1 MSFDTE
7 RLYELLPV
15 ILRIRDQEL
24 RQQRFTQQ
32 DIQDVEELRA
42 RLARVKDQSSPEA
55 EAIKEELNRKLGGP
69 LRSVLS
75 VIAEQAGAIEQSLSQ
90 LYDDQFAETCAPWAL
105 PYIGDL
111 IGITGLPGANLQAL
125 SSRAEVAH
133 TIGYRRR
140 KGTAAM
146 FEQLARDVTG
156 WPARA
161 VEFFQLLCS
170 TQYMNHLRPE
180 NQSFLS
186 VRGAERLEYLG
197 SAFEQSTTTAV
208 ADLRHRVGAFKET
221 TITQVANLT
230 HRVDV
235 RRIAKGRGR
244 YNIPNIGLFLYRLRA
259 LALTRSPAVPAS
271 AGDQR
276 RFLFSPLGID
286 LPLFNL
292 PVTETE
298 VTHLAEPINVPD
310 RIKRRAMARDFDSYY
325 GKSLL
330 LELADPDISLEP
342 EVIPARDNNNQQQ
355 IIVCNLTDW
364 INLPTNLIA
373 IDPVLGRIAFPQDQ
387 TDQVLVSF
395 HYGFSANV
403 GGGEY
408 NRLSAFDTRQSE
420 VLDANGKPI
429 VNKVSN
435 TFFKD
440 AADHGVNFTT
450 INDALAQLG
459 PEGGAVEIVNS
470 GRYAETLTLDATG
483 KLIELRAADGRRPT
497 VVLGAD
503 IEITGGSND
512 EVIIDGLV
520 IAGGAL
526 KVSGDLGRLKL
537 RHCTLVPGISL
548 LADGT
553 PAQPK
558 AASLVIESD
567 RTSVEIDHCITGAIV
582 AEEDAEVHIAD
593 SIVDATDET
602 NFAYTGTKDF
612 GGPLRIENSTVIGLV
627 RTGIMRLASNTIF
640 LASFATGA
648 DPKKLIAPV
657 LAQRR
662 QEGCVRFSYLSPA
675 ARVPP
680 RFHCQPEKD
689 DSLIRPRL
697 QSLRFRDPE
706 YCQLSPFGA
715 PEIRQGADDQ
725 SEMGAFHD
733 LFEPQREAHLR
744 IRIDE
749 YLRFGLEAG
758 VFYAT

>member
-1 MSFDTE
+1 MTFDAQ
-7 RLYELLPV
+7 RLYELLPA
-15 ILRIRDQEL
+15 IYRIRD
-24 RQQRFTQQ
+24 
-32 DIQDVEELRA
+32 
-42 RLARVKDQSSPEA
+42 A
-55 EAIKEELNRKLGGP
+55 EQGEP
-69 LRSVLS
+69 LKALLS
-75 VIAEQAGAIEQSLSQ
+75 VIAEQAGALEENLAQ
-90 LYDDQFAETCAPWAL
+90 LYDDQFVETSAPWVL

-111 IGITGLPGANLQAL
+111 IGIAGLPGANLQTL
-125 SSRAEVAH
+125 SPRAEVAH

-146 FEQLARDVTG
+146 FEQLAHDVTG

-161 VEFFQLLCS
+161 VEFFELLCS
-170 TQYMNHLRPE
+170 TQYMNHLRPQC
-180 NQSFLS
+180 QSFIS

-197 SAFEQSTTTAV
+197 SAFEQA
-208 ADLRHRVGAFKET
+208 T
-221 TITQVANLT
+221 TIGGPNLT

-244 YNIPNIGLFLYRLRA
+244 YNIPNVGLFLYRLRS

-271 AGDQR
+271 PGDKR
-276 RFLFSPLGID
+276 RFLFSSLGID

-292 PVTETE
+292 PLTETE

-310 RIKRRAMARDFDSYY
+310 RSKRRAMARDFEAYY
-325 GKSLL
+325 GEGRSML
-330 LELADPDISLEP
+330 LELAPADLTVQP
-342 EVIPARDNNNQQQ
+342 EVIPARDNSNKRK

-364 INLPTNLIA
+364 INLPTDVIA
-373 IDPVLGRIAFPQDQ
+373 IDPVLGRIAFPDDQ

-420 VLDANGKPI
+420 VLDASGAPVVK
-429 VNKVSN
+429 KVSN
-435 TFFKD
+435 TFLKD
-440 AADHGVNFTT
+440 AAAHNVKFTT

-459 PEGGAVEIVNS
+459 AKGGAVEIVNS
-470 GRYAETLTLDATG
+470 GRYAETLTLNATG

-497 VVLGAD
+497 VVLGANLD
-503 IEITGGSND
+503 ITGGTND
-512 EVIIDGLV
+512 EVIIDGLLIV
-520 IAGGAL
+520 GGAL
-526 KVSGDLGRLKL
+526 RVTGDLGRLKL

-548 LADGT
+548 SADGA

-558 AASLVIESD
+558 TASLVIDSD
-567 RTSVEIDHCITGAIV
+567 STRVEIDHCITGAIV
-582 AEEDAEVHIAD
+582 AADDAEVHITD

-612 GGPLRIENSTVIGLV
+612 GGPLRIENSTVIGMV

-640 LASFATGA
+640 LASFAAGA
-648 DPKKLIAPV
+648 DTKKLIAPV

-662 QEGCVRFSYLSPA
+662 QEGCVRFSYLSPG

-680 RFHCQPEKD
+680 RFHCQPETD
-689 DSLIRPRL
+689 NSLVRPRI
-697 QSLRFRDPE
+697 QSRRFRDPE
-706 YCQLSPFGA
+706 YGQLSPFCA
-715 PEIRQGADDQ
+715 PEIRQGADDE
-725 SEMGAFHD
+725 SEMGGFHD

-744 IRIDE
+744 TRIDE
-749 YLRFGLEAG
+749 YLRFGLDAG
-758 VFYAT
+758 IFYAT